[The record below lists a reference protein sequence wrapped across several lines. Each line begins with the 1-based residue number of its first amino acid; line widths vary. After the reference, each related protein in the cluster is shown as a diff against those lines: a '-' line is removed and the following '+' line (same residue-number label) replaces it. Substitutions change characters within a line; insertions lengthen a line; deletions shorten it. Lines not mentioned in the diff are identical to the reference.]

1 MLNFTKFHCHL
12 PAGYQINPLAAW
24 IKICFTYVRIFYIRI
39 NLVDERKGA
48 LTKFNKKVN
57 VGRRQ
62 ELPHRLEY
70 FSQA

>member
-1 MLNFTKFHCHL
+1 M
-12 PAGYQINPLAAW
+12 
-24 IKICFTYVRIFYIRI
+24 RI